1 MSFWEQSEW
10 TGELSWK
17 QLRINKFQLFKYC
30 HLPSCWGKNIYARSL
45 LNSDYEKELWK
56 CEAGALFQV
65 SLSARVFSVWGT
77 LFYGCRQI
85 NGTKCMNTKQHSR
98 IAEISRIIWTASPV
112 LSNEH
117 FGNKFAFCIVWNFR
131 RKINIAG
138 IFSASISCAQYRTG
152 SFKLTEGKSLLYNI
166 SIDC

>member
-1 MSFWEQSEW
+1 MHVAFWIVIMKRSYESVKQALCFKFLSVLEYAPFE
-10 TGELSWK
+10 ELCFMGVDK
-17 QLRINKFQLFKYC
+17 
-30 HLPSCWGKNIYARSL
+30 
-45 LNSDYEKELWK
+45 LN
-56 CEAGALFQV
+56 GM
-65 SLSARVFSVWGT
+65 
-77 LFYGCRQI
+77 
-85 NGTKCMNTKQHSR
+85 KCMNTKQHSR
-98 IAEISRIIWTASPV
+98 IAEISCIIWTASPV

-166 SIDC
+166 SIDCKFLGWLNASWKGDL